1 MISIPEAL
9 LSLRPGA
16 HWTLRGDSYDD
27 LEWLEKPVWEGG
39 QKKPAKEE
47 VEAEISRLQQEWE
60 NTEYQRLRAPEYPDV
75 KEYLDGIVK
84 GDQAQIQAYIDKC
97 LAVKAKYPKPE

>member
-1 MISIPEAL
+1 MRL
-9 LSLRPGA
+9 LLCLILIVNTAFSKEVLK
-16 HWTLRGDSYDD
+16 S
-27 LEWLEKPVWEGG
+27 KPT
-39 QKKPAKEE
+39 KEE

-84 GDQAQIQAYIDKC
+84 GNQAQIQSYIDKC
-97 LAVKAKYPKPE
+97 LAVKAKYPKPEGVE